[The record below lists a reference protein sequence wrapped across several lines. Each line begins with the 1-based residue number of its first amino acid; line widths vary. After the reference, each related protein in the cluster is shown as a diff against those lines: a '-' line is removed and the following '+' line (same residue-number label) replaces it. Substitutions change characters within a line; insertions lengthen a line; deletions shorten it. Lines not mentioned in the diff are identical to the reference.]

1 MCAGSLTG
9 VSGVV
14 GGCGVV
20 VWLLH
25 SGREHLVRMTP
36 LVWGVVFMYVIFST
50 QHNQSSL
57 FLFWLVG
64 LLVVWVVFV
73 AHESMVCIC
82 VCKLLRAYGGC
93 LGIRSR

>member
-36 LVWGVVFMYVIFST
+36 LVGVVFMYVIFST

-82 VCKLLRAYGGC
+82 V
-93 LGIRSR
+93 

>member
-50 QHNQSSL
+50 QHNQSGL
-57 FLFWLVG
+57 FFLVG

-73 AHESMVCIC
+73 AHESMVCMC
-82 VCKLLRAYGGC
+82 V
-93 LGIRSR
+93 

>member
-36 LVWGVVFMYVIFST
+36 LVGVVFMYVIFST
-50 QHNQSSL
+50 QHNQSGL
-57 FLFWLVG
+57 FFLVG

-73 AHESMVCIC
+73 AHESMVCMC
-82 VCKLLRAYGGC
+82 V
-93 LGIRSR
+93 